1 MCLRVNCIGVLFDP
15 QKIPT
20 SRLTLPDEFQLGP
33 LKTSTYIVLRDSVAV
48 PLGIAAMPRY

>member
-1 MCLRVNCIGVLFDP
+1 MCLYDYFIHVIFGP
-15 QKIPT
+15 QEIPT
-20 SRLTLPDEFQLGP
+20 KPSTLPDEFQLGP